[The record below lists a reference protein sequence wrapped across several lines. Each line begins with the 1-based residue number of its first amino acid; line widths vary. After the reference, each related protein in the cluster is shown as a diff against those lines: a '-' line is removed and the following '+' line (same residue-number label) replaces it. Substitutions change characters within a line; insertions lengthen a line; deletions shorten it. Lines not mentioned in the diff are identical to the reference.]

1 MIEIHDPYPPFAI
14 AAVFFGIAAHLF
26 QAGVSSLSFLAAILG
41 GVGTLLLGVAAL
53 FREIRT
59 RKRENI
65 E

>member
-1 MIEIHDPYPPFAI
+1 MFDYHDTFPPITI
-14 AAVFFGIAAHLF
+14 AAVFFGLAAHLF
-26 QAGVSSLSFLAAILG
+26 QAGVSSLSFMAAILG

-59 RKRENI
+59 RKRENT